1 MSGTALEWWQSVER
15 NSDDGMRHIS
25 WSEFEDRCVKRFQP
39 VASSEAAMQRL
50 LVWRQT
56 GNVTAYIN
64 GFQSITQQIPNAL
77 LPEATKVFMFLKG
90 LVPTLQSHVKM
101 MQPSTID
108 EAITQAERAGTIN
121 YAAQSSS
128 GPNRD
133 RRSFGGRTPQQP
145 GFAGQGSRFAP
156 IAIDNVQQE
165 NGAEGQSPVR
175 MTVTSPTG
183 SSDASAGID
192 LSYMNECQS
201 A

>member
-1 MSGTALEWWQSVER
+1 
-15 NSDDGMRHIS
+15 
-25 WSEFEDRCVKRFQP
+25 
-39 VASSEAAMQRL
+39 
-50 LVWRQT
+50 
-56 GNVTAYIN
+56 
-64 GFQSITQQIPNAL
+64 
-77 LPEATKVFMFLKG
+77 
-90 LVPTLQSHVKM
+90 

-192 LSYMNECQS
+192 LSYMSASQRELFKENRCVWTALEWWCLGLHLSGGNRWSAIRMTECVTSVGQS
-201 A
+201 LKTAV